1 MKSPQRLAGSLV
13 VLLFA
18 ACSTNSAGNKL
29 PIPEVR
35 LEQTST
41 MPGAA
46 EYMTGG
52 IPVSFQMEVT
62 NRAAIPI
69 TLKRVEI
76 VSVGEAGG
84 YQVPQT
90 TRPFNLVLA
99 PGASDSVSFTV
110 GAQNPGYNVTGSNEP
125 VTIRV
130 TSVYE
135 SAEGTLQNI
144 VIRQVSGIQ

>member
-1 MKSPQRLAGSLV
+1 MKSQMRLAAPLV
-13 VLLFA
+13 ALLFA

-29 PIPEVR
+29 PVPEVS

-46 EYMTGG
+46 EYVTGG
-52 IPVSFQMEVT
+52 IPVSFRMEVT

-69 TLKRVEI
+69 TLKRVDI

-84 YQVPQT
+84 YQVRQT

-99 PGASDSVSFTV
+99 PGAADSVAFTV
-110 GAQNPGYNVTGSNEP
+110 DAQNPGYNVTGSNEP

-130 TSVYE
+130 TSVYD

-144 VIRQVSGIQ
+144 VIRQVSGIY